1 MSAHHGIACI
11 GSSVVDELVPE
22 IEPGQLTYVDANKF
36 VTPEELAGEELHYSV
51 GGMALNVGVDLA
63 KLDGGYPVSVFGKV
77 GLDYRAEIVR
87 TILRENDISDDT
99 LIVDKTHNTSSTEV
113 MHLRMPNGQIER
125 FFRHTLGAMGAFS
138 EKDIP
143 VELLTSFKIALF
155 GYGLL
160 LPQLDL
166 EDDEYGTVL
175 GRVLAATQKLN
186 VQTAMDFVSPNA
198 ENMFRFMRY
207 RKTLNFV
214 DIICINDDQACAL
227 TQHDDPEKAC
237 IALVEDVHAG
247 IAAVHCGAEGPNYA
261 YSHQDGLKV
270 RGNFAVP
277 EKEYVGNA
285 GAGDAFMAGFLHS
298 MHREWPLE
306 KALEFAAA
314 AAAVSL
320 GDVSCTGAMK
330 SEQEIL
336 NYIKNR

>member
-1 MSAHHGIACI
+1 MSEPNGIACI

-36 VTPEELAGEELHYSV
+36 VPPEELTGEELHYSV

-63 KLDGGYPVSVFGKV
+63 KIAGGYPVAVIGRV
-77 GLDYRAEIVR
+77 GSDYWADIVR
-87 TILRENDISDDT
+87 KILRENHISDHT
-99 LIVDKTHNTSSTEV
+99 LIVDETHNTSSTEV

-143 VELLTSFKIALF
+143 VELLQAYKIALF

-166 EDDEYGTVL
+166 KDEEYGTVL
-175 GRVLAATQKLN
+175 GRVLARTQKLN
-186 VQTAMDFVSPNA
+186 VRTAMDFVSPNA
-198 ENMFRFMRY
+198 ENMFKFMRY
-207 RKTLNFV
+207 RKTLSYV

-227 TQHDDPEKAC
+227 TEHADSEKAC
-237 IALVEDVHAG
+237 IALVEDLHAG
-247 IAAVHCGAEGPNYA
+247 IAAVHCGAKGPNYA
-261 YSHQDGLKV
+261 YSQQHGLRVKE
-270 RGNFAVP
+270 NFAVP
-277 EKEYVGNA
+277 DEEYVGNA

-298 MHREWPLE
+298 MYREWPLD
-306 KALEFAAA
+306 KALTFAAA
-314 AAAVSL
+314 AAAISL

-330 SEQEIL
+330 SENEIF
-336 NYIKNR
+336 NYIQNR